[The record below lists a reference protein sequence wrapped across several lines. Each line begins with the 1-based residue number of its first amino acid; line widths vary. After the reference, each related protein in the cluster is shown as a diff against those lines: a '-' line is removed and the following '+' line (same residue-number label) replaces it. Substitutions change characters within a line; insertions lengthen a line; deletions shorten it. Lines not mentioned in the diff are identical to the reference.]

1 MKIKLFGDILR
12 LNGYKFKIHDIWISK
27 GINIMKVENH
37 NKLLF
42 RDYVKIFKLKQE
54 YISWYQFQ

>member
-1 MKIKLFGDILR
+1 
-12 LNGYKFKIHDIWISK
+12 
-27 GINIMKVENH
+27 MKVENRT
-37 NKLLF
+37 KLLF